1 MGKAPGDVYK
11 RQINGKGIGVIGDMP
26 MYVSM
31 DSCDVWSHR
40 ELFDLDLCTGRP
52 CRVAGVPPD
61 YFSADGQLWGNPLY
75 NWAAMERDGYAW
87 WCARIGAAF
96 SRFDVVR
103 IDHFRA
109 FASYWAVPADAE
121 TAKAGKWMP
130 GPGQAL
136 FDAAASRYPSLPII
150 AEDLGVFGEDVEA
163 LLESTGFPGMRV
175 VQFGFTPDGDS
186 THLPHNYPFNTVAY
200 VGTQIGR
207 AHV

>member
-1 MGKAPGDVYK
+1 MEQLKAY
-11 RQINGKGIGVIGDMP
+11 INGKGIGVIGDMP

-40 ELFDLDLCTGRP
+40 ERFDLDPRTGRP

-75 NWAAMERDGYAW
+75 NWPAMERDGFAW
-87 WCARIGAAF
+87 WCARIGVAL

-121 TAKAGKWMP
+121 TRESGSWLS
-130 GPGQAL
+130 GQDRRCL
-136 FDAAASRYPSLPII
+136 TRQRGSFRLCRLSRRISVCS
-150 AEDLGVFGEDVEA
+150 ARTSKGC
-163 LLESTGFPGMRV
+163 
-175 VQFGFTPDGDS
+175 
-186 THLPHNYPFNTVAY
+186 
-200 VGTQIGR
+200 
-207 AHV
+207 